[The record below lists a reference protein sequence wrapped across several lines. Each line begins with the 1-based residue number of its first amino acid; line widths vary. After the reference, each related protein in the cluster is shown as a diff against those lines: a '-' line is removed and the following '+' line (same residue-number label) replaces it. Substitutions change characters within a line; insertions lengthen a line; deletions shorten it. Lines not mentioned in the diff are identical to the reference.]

1 MTSYLCPSFLNQ
13 LIIIIPYKSDPLEV
27 FFFFTVAASWL
38 LFPHYILCLCF
49 FCTVPFLPTIVILTV
64 SWDAKFMDGKMW
76 FLAALNK
83 KMYPNYRKRNSK
95 SKHSTLCKD
104 WSTCKLWQTTCENGK
119 LPWRELYFPFPGH
132 SEIYVRQHS
141 IK

>member
-83 KMYPNYRKRNSK
+83 KCILITEKGIQNQNTPLFARTDLLANSDK
-95 SKHSTLCKD
+95 PPVKMANCPEES
-104 WSTCKLWQTTCENGK
+104 
-119 LPWRELYFPFPGH
+119 
-132 SEIYVRQHS
+132 S
-141 IK
+141 ISHFLDIQRSMCDNTQ